1 MVLLIIWIV
10 NVVAYNYQELINFF
24 NVYLWIR
31 KMLDEL
37 ELVLIR
43 KFIIWYFIVKILFQL
58 ELNYCTSNIKKMRAN
73 PAWPWA
79 GNTSMP
85 IILNTFGCR
94 MFSIQ
99 TEFITVVLLL
109 NWVAPIMLMRYN
121 LLFTLK
127 SIHYFSN
134 VSSPKRHEWRLP
146 LHVTCLNR

>member
-37 ELVLIR
+37 EIR
-43 KFIIWYFIVKILFQL
+43 KSIFWYFIVKILFQL

-134 VSSPKRHEWRLP
+134 VSSPKTMNDYYRCM
-146 LHVTCLNR
+146 LHV

>member
-37 ELVLIR
+37 ELVRLIR
-43 KFIIWYFIVKILFQL
+43 KSIIWYFIVKILFQL

-134 VSSPKRHEWRLP
+134 VSSPKTMNDYYRCM
-146 LHVTCLNR
+146 LHV